1 MSKHLQRTASGRF
14 FEYMAS
20 SLCLPALFSE
30 RAVFLY
36 YECELDKIKSGSSA
50 VILCGGKSTR
60 MAQDKAGL
68 LIGKKTFLQQ
78 IEKNLKDADEILLS
92 VKDRRDYPEI
102 GARHIEDRE
111 ADKGSAYG
119 TLLGVGRMQ
128 L

>member
-1 MSKHLQRTASGRF
+1 MNA
-14 FEYMAS
+14 
-20 SLCLPALFSE
+20 
-30 RAVFLY
+30 
-36 YECELDKIKSGSSA
+36 ELDKIKSGSSA

-102 GARHIEDRE
+102 GARHIEDQE
-111 ADKGSAYG
+111 ADKGPNPLSCRPQSRVSG
-119 TLLGVGRMQ
+119 TAQRSPISFLSMWR
-128 L
+128 

>member
-1 MSKHLQRTASGRF
+1 MSQADSLIFRLLF
-14 FEYMAS
+14 FRKEQ
-20 SLCLPALFSE
+20 
-30 RAVFLY
+30 VFY
-36 YECELDKIKSGSSA
+36 IMNAELDKIKSGSSA

-60 MAQDKAGL
+60 MNQDKAGL

-102 GARHIEDRE
+102 G
-111 ADKGSAYG
+111 